1 MWFEEPLCQIKLFH
15 GMSLQQS
22 GLRIFLL
29 IICNISGDGVLVFIG
44 EWSDRML
51 FFRDCSSGKNIDVGK
66 RLM

>member
-1 MWFEEPLCQIKLFH
+1 
-15 GMSLQQS
+15 MSLQQS